1 MSTRARALWA
11 GVALAAGVAAGVV
24 SCSESFKPGDDTG
37 GASGAAGDEQGGVSG
52 TSTSGA
58 SGAST
63 SGTGGAATGGS
74 GTAGGEAGAG
84 AEPTGGTGNGGANG
98 GTGGDQPEG
107 GTGGSAGRPTYPSI
121 VLADEPLAYWR
132 MGIANALSVP
142 NEAGGD
148 NALLLQGTGHEL
160 GRPGAI
166 RDDDDTA
173 IGFDGVASF
182 AIATNPREFDFTER
196 APFTLECWALRLTG
210 GASYFQ
216 HVMSNVVGN
225 AGTRDGYSL
234 YLLPEPTSGEDAR
247 TTFEYDRPG
256 DEVSLWGPM
265 PAEATWAHYVVTFDG
280 AQAILYVNGTL
291 ESTQPI
297 AGAFAARTGPF
308 GVARAATAAR
318 DYFKGVLDEVAV
330 YPRALGVGEVVEHFA
345 YRAP

>member
-1 MSTRARALWA
+1 
-11 GVALAAGVAAGVV
+11 VLAAGVSAGVV

-37 GASGAAGDEQGGVSG
+37 GASGAAGDEQGGVGG

-63 SGTGGAATGGS
+63 SGTSGASTSGTGGTATGGG

-107 GTGGSAGRPTYPSI
+107 GTGGSAGRPTYRSI
-121 VLADEPLAYWR
+121 VLTDEPLAYWR
-132 MGIANALSVP
+132 MGIANGLSVP
-142 NEAGGD
+142 NEVGGD

-160 GRPGAI
+160 GQPGAI
-166 RDDDDTA
+166 GADADTA
-173 IGFDGVASF
+173 IGFDGTASF
-182 AIATNPREFDFTER
+182 AIATNSRVLDFTER
-196 APFTLECWALRLTG
+196 APFTLECWALRRTG

-216 HVMSNVVGN
+216 HLISNVVGN
-225 AGTRDGYSL
+225 AGARDGYSL
-234 YLLPEPTSGEDAR
+234 YLLPEPASGEDAR
-247 TTFEYDRPG
+247 TTFEYNRPG
-256 DEVSLWGPM
+256 DEVGLWGPM

-297 AGAFAARTGPF
+297 AGAFAARTGSF

-330 YPRALGVGEVVEHFA
+330 YPRALGVDEVVEHFG